1 MKRTL
6 AIAVLVSLAGCSM
19 PARHA
24 EPPDQANKPEPPTL
38 AGGMMAPV
46 FPADWVGHWKGYGA
60 VENGEA
66 TTHQFNMELDIQP
79 IARADGS
86 MPASRGNPGDYPK
99 AGDRY
104 TWKITYTDRR
114 DKTKPA
120 DVREYQIVVR
130 DPMKG
135 QYVIDEGGGI
145 ELPLHDLMGPL
156 YSVFSVGDR
165 QLVARYAFSQLDDRD
180 AMHVE
185 VLTFDPGNQHA
196 VGDAAQAI
204 RAGSPQTL
212 QSAELWRKK
221 SANEKP
227 TKAK

>member
-1 MKRTL
+1 MKRAL
-6 AIAVLVSLAGCSM
+6 AIAVLISLAGCST
-19 PARHA
+19 PARNT
-24 EPPDQANKPEPPTL
+24 EPPDQAKQPAAP
-38 AGGMMAPV
+38 AAYAAVMAPV

-86 MPASRGNPGDYPK
+86 MPPSHASMGDYPK

-104 TWKITYTDRR
+104 TWKITYSDRR

-120 DVREYQIVVR
+120 DVREYQVVVR

-135 QYVIDEGGGI
+135 QYVIDEGAGI

-212 QSAELWRKK
+212 QSAQLWRKK
-221 SANEKP
+221 PAKP
-227 TKAK
+227 SKAK